1 MLVLPLVAMSPTD
14 EGGSP
19 GGKFMSRESRKHKR
33 YKVEAYVDYTGTEVL
48 LNHRISD
55 LSFGGLRIETPDLED
70 EGQEV
75 TLVISFPEL
84 DSIIEVRGEVVW
96 ARKDPVP
103 QMGIKFLN
111 LGPRE
116 RQLIQKYLQK
126 KIEHHGG

>member
-1 MLVLPLVAMSPTD
+1 MS
-14 EGGSP
+14 
-19 GGKFMSRESRKHKR
+19 KESRKHKR

-55 LSFGGLRIETPDLED
+55 LSFGGLRIETPDLEE

-84 DSIIEVRGEVVW
+84 DSIIDVRGEVVW
-96 ARKDPVP
+96 SRKDPVP